1 MFKVDCQS
9 IMIMIIMMRMKKL
22 IIMMRI
28 ETGRKLMTRR
38 RGNRS
43 PTSPT
48 GVQNQSEDDEVPTLP
63 PSPARDDQQPGTSQ
77 SLSLPELVRR
87 RIRRK
92 TPEEFNSPPLT
103 RSRSRQQN
111 NK

>member
-38 RGNRS
+38 RGNR
-43 PTSPT
+43 
-48 GVQNQSEDDEVPTLP
+48 
-63 PSPARDDQQPGTSQ
+63 
-77 SLSLPELVRR
+77 
-87 RIRRK
+87 
-92 TPEEFNSPPLT
+92 
-103 RSRSRQQN
+103 
-111 NK
+111 